1 MIRRAFT
8 MRLKEGALAEYKAH
22 HDSIAT
28 KWPDLVEEIERS
40 GIATIN
46 TFQNGLDFFSTP
58 RFMIP
63 TPGSACGIRRSIAAG
78 PN

>member
-1 MIRRAFT
+1 M
-8 MRLKEGALAEYKAH
+8 EEYKAH

-46 TFQNGLDFFSTP
+46 TFQNGLDLFLYSEIHDP
-58 RFMIP
+58 DAWH
-63 TPGSACGIRRSIAAG
+63 ACGIRRSIAAG